1 MMNNAVIKVIGVG
14 GGGNN
19 AVNRMIEEEVPGVEF
34 IAVNT
39 DAQVLETSLASIKI
53 LIGEELSKGLGAGA
67 NPEIGA
73 KSALE
78 SKEQIIDAIKD
89 ADMIFV
95 TAGMGGGTGT
105 GAAPA
110 IAKMAKDLGILTIG
124 IVTQPFSFEG
134 PQRKRNALEG
144 IRTLK
149 KEVDTIITVPNDKLL
164 EIIDRNTPIVEA
176 FRSVDNVLRQGV
188 QGITDLVY
196 SNNLVNQDFA
206 DLTTVLKDRGA
217 GLIGIGSATGEDAA
231 VDAAILAIS
240 SPLLDVSIDG
250 ATTAVV
256 NVTGG
261 RSLSL
266 MSAQLA
272 VETIRQN
279 TTTDINIFFGI
290 ALNDSLDDE
299 VIVTIIATGYED
311 SQKQQDEV
319 VVTNNS
325 VQQQPTPVVT
335 KPTTNSDYLTFEEE
349 EKKLSNTQDL
359 SQLDDIETQVN
370 VPSFLRRK

>member
-1 MMNNAVIKVIGVG
+1 MMSNAIIKVIGVG

-39 DAQVLETSLASIKI
+39 DAQVLETALAPIKI
-53 LIGEELSKGLGAGA
+53 LIGEELSRGLGAGA

-73 KSALE
+73 KSAME
-78 SKEQIIDAIKD
+78 SKDQIIDAIKD

-134 PQRKRNALEG
+134 PIRKKNALEG
-144 IRTLK
+144 IKVLK
-149 KEVDTIITVPNDKLL
+149 KEVDTILTIPNDKLFD
-164 EIIDRNTPIVEA
+164 IIDRNTPIVEA
-176 FRSVDNVLRQGV
+176 FRSVDNILRQGV

-206 DLTTVLKDRGA
+206 DLTTVLKDKGT
-217 GLIGIGSATGEDAA
+217 GLIGIGTASGEDAA
-231 VDAAILAIS
+231 IEAALLAIS
-240 SPLLDVSIDG
+240 SPLLDVTIEG

-261 RSLSL
+261 PSLSL
-266 MSAQLA
+266 MSAQHA

-279 TTTDINIFFGI
+279 TSTDINIFFGI
-290 ALNDSLDDE
+290 ALNNELEDE
-299 VIVTIIATGYED
+299 VIVTIIATGYEEG
-311 SQKQQDEV
+311 QTQQVAAQPQPLPVAQTKAQIQDE
-319 VVTNNS
+319 
-325 VQQQPTPVVT
+325 
-335 KPTTNSDYLTFEEE
+335 LMTFEEE
-349 EKKLSNTQDL
+349 EKLATTRELEKM
-359 SQLDDIETQVN
+359 DDIENQVN